1 MCYVIDCY
9 IGMIINKS
17 LVAGLRC
24 GGWAGRGPS
33 PLDTLPAALS
43 TLPTFCIPPDTETP
57 PSPPPHSDEQIA
69 NWRLLLQHSASK
81 IWRGKGH
88 FEPPCAL
95 HPAHCTTCCL
105 LELVS
110 ALQSSHINIYPTLY
124 FIHNMQ
130 AAGAAAMNALP
141 SPILFVK
148 LCLYKY

>member
-1 MCYVIDCY
+1 MCYVIDFY

-69 NWRLLLQHSASK
+69 NWRLLLQHSAPK

-130 AAGAAAMNALP
+130 TAGAAVMNALP